1 MPFSINPTDFFV
13 NAPFI
18 QLQDHLLDLFIE
30 HNLQP
35 EIGLEGDLLYTQSID
50 DFQKVADKLQS
61 NNLGCT
67 LHAPFFD
74 LSPGALDHKIREV
87 TRNKLHLAFDLIPVF
102 KPKAVVCHL
111 NFESN
116 KHGYKHEA
124 WFKHA
129 KKTWQELLTVA
140 EKHDTP
146 LMLENT
152 YEESPEQ
159 HLLMLEALDSPLAK
173 FCFDTGH
180 VISFADSNWQQWQ
193 AILNNRLGHLHL
205 HDNDGD
211 LDSHLAIGRGK
222 FDFAGFFNL
231 LSKDG
236 LHPTV
241 TIEPHS
247 LDDLWESLETLQ
259 DMGVLPQSKNN
270 QS

>member
-1 MPFSINPTDFFV
+1 MTFSIDSADFFV

-18 QLQDHLLDLFIE
+18 QLQDNLLDLFIE
-30 HNLQP
+30 NSLQP
-35 EIGLEGDLLYTQSID
+35 EIGLEGDLLYTLKEH
-50 DFQKVADKLQS
+50 DFQKVADRLQA

-74 LSPGALDHKIREV
+74 LSPGALDPHIREA

-102 KPKAVVCHL
+102 KPKAIVCHL

-116 KHGYKHEA
+116 KHGYKHDE
-124 WFKHA
+124 WFKNA
-129 KKTWQELLTVA
+129 KETWQGLLNIA
-140 EKHDTP
+140 EKHKTP

-159 HLLMLEALDSPLAK
+159 HLLMLEAINSPFAK

-180 VISFADSNWQQWQ
+180 VLAFAKTDWQKWQ
-193 AILNNRLGHLHL
+193 SILDNRLGHLHL
-205 HDNDGD
+205 HDNCAD

-222 FDFAGFFNL
+222 FDFDGFFNQ
-231 LSKDG
+231 LSKKK

-247 LDDLWESLETLQ
+247 LDDLWESLKTLRS
-259 DMGVLPQSKNN
+259 MGVLE
-270 QS
+270 